1 MIVPSVFVKAAVLLT
16 AALNKDDFETD
27 RGILNRLPF
36 IPSKFVPMNDVAHQE
51 FIPMPPIVE
60 DDVQGQ
66 VAVVR
71 GGDEVKKGSFL
82 KKHPFAG
89 ALMITTLNAF
99 SADLMTQLVFEKNPW
114 NPQRSAVFASFGF
127 LYQGIVQYAIV
138 NYLWEKLFPGNSKK
152 SITSKVFAM
161 NLLSDPLFF
170 MPTFY
175 IFRETLAQG
184 AIAWATVKAA
194 LLGYKANCLLDW
206 RNSWMVW
213 FPGHAVTYGVMKPH
227 QRIPWM
233 ACLGFIYMTVLSVTR
248 GTS

>member
-1 MIVPSVFVKAAVLLT
+1 
-16 AALNKDDFETD
+16 
-27 RGILNRLPF
+27 
-36 IPSKFVPMNDVAHQE
+36 
-51 FIPMPPIVE
+51 MPPIVE
-60 DDVQGQ
+60 DDVQRQ

-71 GGDEVKKGSFL
+71 GGDEVKKVSFL
-82 KKHPFAG
+82 KRHPFAG

-152 SITSKVFAM
+152 AITSKVFAM

-248 GTS
+248 GGV